1 MNGLSYKIP
10 FLITILSVL
19 GGVSIAIVFGVNEDF
34 IKHKIAIGLENN
46 PEIQA
51 MQNFDEKALKLKD
64 EADKNWRYY
73 QRYHFHSNG
82 IAAMTLGLLLL
93 LTSLKLSK
101 IEYFAASY
109 AISVGGFLYP
119 FVWLFA
125 GIYGPIM
132 GRSNAKEAFAIFG
145 YMGGIYL
152 VGVLYVF
159 YLALTKNWRFDF
171 FNLKESK

>member
-82 IAAMTLGLLLL
+82 IAAMTL
-93 LTSLKLSK
+93 
-101 IEYFAASY
+101 EYFAASY
-109 AISVGGFLYP
+109 AISLGGFLYP